1 MQNQN
6 SNRRAKG
13 SAGEKYAQH
22 ILEQNGYS
30 LLCKNYTCR
39 GGEIDLIVTKECYIC
54 FVEVKLRSISS
65 GNSAAE
71 AVDEKKLSRIRKGIE
86 QFFQEY
92 KDNMYV
98 TSLRPRIDVFEI
110 YTDKNTVVKHNHI
123 TSIS

>member
-30 LLCKNYTCR
+30 LLCKNYTCP
-39 GGEIDLIVTKECYIC
+39 GGEVDLIVTKDSHIC

-71 AVDEKKLSRIRKGIE
+71 AVDNTKFSRINKCID
-86 QFFQEY
+86 FFFAEY

-98 TSLRPRIDVFEI
+98 SSLTPRIDVFEI
-110 YTDKNTVVKHNHI
+110 YTNNGTVKKHNHI
-123 TSIS
+123 IGIQ